1 MADDEEDGY
10 ESYDDHFSEGDDDLV
25 DLLSLE
31 ESIDSIEAA
40 VTVRVEFVDKV
51 FKTLSADAQRCDGE
65 LSRGDVNRIYLR
77 RNLSIA
83 ECMAVEDRLIATGY
97 RIRDEEDA
105 SDADAEKDSGSGSS
119 HHYLSE
125 AEEKQ
130 LGRQIQLALRL
141 PEDTSKIDPLYV
153 QRILAD
159 ADKARAAFVA
169 TNVRFVELL
178 ARRMGEHRHLSL
190 EDVKQEGFIGL
201 LRAADLYDPERG
213 FRFKTYATW
222 WIEQKMRRAIADGD
236 RTIRLPVHIQD
247 KLARARRA
255 KSKLKETLGRSPTLD
270 ELANAIGIDSEKLMK
285 LYWYVRATE
294 CAEGDSPVGNDA
306 TLLSLVEDSSEST
319 FDKIVYQELQ
329 RRFSDV
335 LETLPPREAR
345 ILRMRFGIDE
355 EHEYTLESLG
365 QQYSLTRER
374 IRQIEAKALAKLRLP
389 SRSDRLK
396 GFLGS

>member
-1 MADDEEDGY
+1 MAEDEESGY
-10 ESYDDHFSEGDDDLV
+10 EPNDDHFSEGDDDLV

-40 VTVRVEFVDKV
+40 VTVRSDLVDKV

-83 ECMAVEDRLIATGY
+83 ECMAVEDKLLATGY
-97 RIRDEEDA
+97 RIRDEENS
-105 SDADAEKDSGSGSS
+105 SDSDAEKNGGSGSS
-119 HHYLSE
+119 HHYLNE

-141 PEDTSKIDPLYV
+141 PEDTSNLDPLYV
-153 QRILAD
+153 QRIRSD

-169 TNVRFVELL
+169 TNIRFVELL
-178 ARRMGEHRHLSL
+178 ARRMGERRNLSL
-190 EDVKQEGFIGL
+190 EDIKQEGFIGL

-247 KLARARRA
+247 KMARARRA
-255 KSKLKETLGRSPTLD
+255 KSKLKEALGRSPTLD
-270 ELANAIGIDSEKLMK
+270 ELARAIGIEPEKLMK

-294 CAEGDSPVGNDA
+294 CAEGDSPVDGGT
-306 TLLSLVEDSSEST
+306 TLLSLVEDSSESP

-335 LETLPPREAR
+335 LETLSPREAR
-345 ILRMRFGIDE
+345 ILRMRFGLNE
-355 EHEYTLESLG
+355 EHECTLESLG
-365 QQYSLTRER
+365 QQYNLTRER

-389 SRSDRLK
+389 SRSVCLK
-396 GFLGS
+396 GFLDS